1 MRDRSR
7 AIRNI
12 VVIIVAALALYL
24 AGNGSVSLWDRD
36 EPRYAQ
42 TSRQMLQSGDW
53 VVPRLLDQIRTAKP
67 VFIYWCQASSMKIF
81 GDTAFAARLP
91 SVIGMT
97 LTLVLLAVTVY
108 RAVGRRRATF
118 TVLVMATAGLSIAAA
133 KMCLTDAVLLL
144 FVTTAQICLCAMYLR
159 KLHSSLPYSGERRGE
174 GPGGEDEGGRRKAE
188 APSPLHPSVFI
199 PHPFRPAPHPTSPP
213 STGQRGLGAAA
224 LPSSPLPPFPPSS
237 TVAAMMWIAIGFA
250 GLTKG
255 PVVLGVQATTMLV
268 LLIADWKTIRFRWW
282 KQIHP
287 IAGIVIVTAI
297 CAPWLYLIQQRAPEF
312 LRTAVGHDVI
322 ERASSGLEGHSGPP
336 GYYLLLI
343 WGTFFPWSLLLPATI
358 VSAWRRRHIPHVRF
372 ALAALVGPWI
382 MFELIATKLPHYVL
396 PTFPPLAFLTADM
409 LVCAARKKLFADRVF
424 LRIVIAF
431 AAIVVL
437 ISLAPWAALPLFG
450 VPDGIAMI
458 FMILLP
464 LLAIEYGRS
473 VYIHFRAKRPL
484 DAAVGMGAGMMI
496 LIAVLYAGY
505 LPHASFLR
513 ISPQVAQVLRDQ
525 GATRLGDAIMI
536 DYKETS
542 LAFYQGGTI
551 RAKDDNFFDLT
562 PPIEWP
568 RWVVI
573 TESAWTSRSESVRA
587 AYEIVRSVHGM
598 NIAGKDS
605 AKRHFVNVLILRR
618 TSTGAR

>member
-12 VVIIVAALALYL
+12 VVIIIAALALYL

-53 VVPRLLDQIRTAKP
+53 VVPRLLDQVRTAKP
-67 VFIYWCQASSMKIF
+67 IFIYWCQAASMKIF

-97 LTLVLLAVTVY
+97 LTLTLLAVTIY
-108 RAVGRRRATF
+108 RTVGRRRATF
-118 TVLVMATAGLSIAAA
+118 TILILSTAGLSIAAA
-133 KMCLTDAVLLL
+133 KMCLTDAVLLF
-144 FVTTAQICLCAMYLR
+144 FVTTAQVCLGLIYIRCIR
-159 KLHSSLPYSGERRGE
+159 CDLPPSPGIPGEGRGE
-174 GPGGEDEGGRRKAE
+174 GQSTKAE
-188 APSPLHPSVFI
+188 SEG
-199 PHPFRPAPHPTSPP
+199 T
-213 STGQRGLGAAA
+213 STGSVESHKAEEAAIVPSA
-224 LPSSPLPPFPPSS
+224 PLPLVSPSSAI
-237 TVAAMMWIAIGFA
+237 AAIMWIAIGFA

-287 IAGIVIVTAI
+287 ILGILIVTAI
-297 CAPWLYLIQQRAPEF
+297 CAPWLYLIQQHAPEF
-312 LRTAVGHDVI
+312 LRTAIGHDVI
-322 ERASSGLEGHSGPP
+322 QRTSSGLEGHSGPP

-343 WGTFFPWSLLLPATI
+343 WATFFPWSLLLPATI
-358 VSAWRRRHIPHVRF
+358 VSAWRRRHIPIIRF
-372 ALAALVGPWI
+372 ALAAVGGPWI

-396 PTFPPLAFLTADM
+396 PTFPPLAFLMADM
-409 LVCAARKKLFADRVF
+409 LVCAARRRIFADRFF
-424 LRIVIAF
+424 LRIVLAWTG
-431 AAIVVL
+431 IVVL
-437 ISLAPWAALPLFG
+437 ISLAPWAALPFFG
-450 VPDGIAMI
+450 APDGVAMI

-473 VYIHFRAKRPL
+473 VYVHFRAKRPP
-484 DAAVGMGAGMMI
+484 DAAIAMGVGMMI

-505 LPHASFLR
+505 LPHAMFLR
-513 ISPQVAQVLRDQ
+513 ISPQVAQILRDQ
-525 GATRLGDAIMI
+525 SATHLGDAIMI

-551 RAKDDNFFDLT
+551 RPKDDNFFDLT
-562 PPIEWP
+562 PQIEWP

-573 TESAWTSRSESVRA
+573 TESAWQKMPPTVQATYEPFRS
-587 AYEIVRSVHGM
+587 IQGL
-598 NIAGKDS
+598 NPAGKDV
-605 AKRHFVNVLILRR
+605 ARKHIVTVLILRR
-618 TSTGAR
+618 KDRPATTDGSLPPL